1 MCVSLGQT
9 PHLDTQKLSE
19 PTLRPPYDSG
29 TPFLRTLSLSSP
41 LAATTVSTDQPL
53 LPISLRCRPCITL
66 PPTRCAPFWTVGP
79 TGPLASLGHRL
90 QLPSESSLTKVL
102 SSWWWLGAA
111 AGYICQTSGTWSR
124 PSCGDSAAKHAGSV
138 GLVGLKSP
146 HGF

>member
-41 LAATTVSTDQPL
+41 LAATTVSTDHPL
-53 LPISLRCRPCITL
+53 LPISLPCRPCITL

-79 TGPLASLGHRL
+79 TGPWLRLVIAFNCRRNLLSLKFSAVGGGQVL
-90 QLPSESSLTKVL
+90 QL
-102 SSWWWLGAA
+102 
-111 AGYICQTSGTWSR
+111 GTFVR
-124 PSCGDSAAKHAGSV
+124 PQGHGPDL
-138 GLVGLKSP
+138 LVGTQQLNTLEV
-146 HGF
+146 